1 MKDKPA
7 NIVRYLPNK
16 PGVYQ
21 FLNAANEVIYVGKA
35 KDLKKRVSSYFN
47 KSKYESAKL
56 RVLVSKVVDIKHI
69 IVDTESDALLL
80 ENNLIKK
87 IKPKYNVLLKDDK
100 TYPWICIKNEPFPRV
115 YSTRRIVHD
124 GSMYFGPYTS
134 GVLLKTILDLIKS
147 LYPLRTCNL
156 VLNEHNIKSGKFKPC
171 LEYQIGNCLAPCV
184 GNQSAESYNEG
195 ITLIVDILNGNIQAV
210 KRVLKVQML
219 LFAKNYQFEHA
230 QQYKEKIAAL
240 ERFQAKSTIVNPKL
254 TDIDV
259 FSIIEDVKFSCVN
272 FIKVVQGSVI
282 QSHNIELKKSLNESV
297 SDLLAL
303 AITELRQ
310 RVNSKAKEI
319 LVPFIPE
326 FTHDDLK
333 YTVPTRGDKL
343 KLLQLSQR
351 NAKAYVNERN
361 IKFEKMD
368 GDKRKLRIIKVLH
381 DDFKTKTLPYHI
393 ECFDNS
399 NLQGTNPVSAC
410 VVFKDAKPSKRDY
423 RLFNIKSVDGP
434 DDFASMAEVITRRY
448 SRLLSTGQSLP
459 QLVVIDGGKGQLS
472 AAYGALKQ
480 LDLHN
485 KISIIGIAKRL
496 EEIYFP
502 GDPIPLYLDKNSESL
517 KVIQNARNEAHR
529 FSIKHHRNRRS
540 NTANVSQLSG
550 IKGVGQ
556 KSVEQL
562 FKKYKSIH
570 RIAVASVGEL
580 SSLIG
585 EQRARLV
592 YNHFNSLTSN
602 QNDVKS

>member
-21 FLNAANEVIYVGKA
+21 FLNDANEVIYVGKA

-56 RVLVSKVVDIKHI
+56 KVLVSKVVDIKHI

-210 KRVLKVQML
+210 KRVLKDQML

-326 FTHDDLK
+326 FTHDGLK

-361 IKFEKMD
+361 IKLEKMD
-368 GDKRKLRIIKVLH
+368 GDKRKLRIIKALQ

>member
-1 MKDKPA
+1 
-7 NIVRYLPNK
+7 VRYLPNK

-21 FLNAANEVIYVGKA
+21 FLNDANEVIYVGKA

-56 RVLVSKVVDIKHI
+56 KVLVSKVVDIKHI

-210 KRVLKVQML
+210 KRVLKDQML

-326 FTHDDLK
+326 FTHDGLK

-361 IKFEKMD
+361 IKLEKMD
-368 GDKRKLRIIKVLH
+368 GDKRKLRIIKALQ